1 MFKHVRMEAALAVGV
16 VAAGFAV
23 AMAIPPAG
31 ASESTRHVA
40 AVAPRSTVTVTIP
53 AFYFDPTDGVA
64 ATVTKGST
72 YTVTVRGMATAGT
85 GGGTFTLTATGGTMS
100 ACKVAVKEITP
111 VSLKCTVKVTSRQ
124 SLVITATGATK
135 KFSAQSTK
143 FVHAVR

>member
-1 MFKHVRMEAALAVGV
+1 MFTHVRLEAALAVGV
-16 VAAGFAV
+16 VAAGLAV

-53 AFYFDPTDGVA
+53 AFYFDPTDGLP
-64 ATVTKGST
+64 ATVTKANT

-85 GGGTFTLTATGGTMS
+85 GGGTFTLTAAGGTMTS
-100 ACKVAVKEITP
+100 CKATAKEITP
-111 VSLKCTVKVTSRQ
+111 VTLKCTVKVSSPK
-124 SLVITATGATK
+124 SLVITAIGATK
-135 KFSAQSTK
+135 KFPSQSTK